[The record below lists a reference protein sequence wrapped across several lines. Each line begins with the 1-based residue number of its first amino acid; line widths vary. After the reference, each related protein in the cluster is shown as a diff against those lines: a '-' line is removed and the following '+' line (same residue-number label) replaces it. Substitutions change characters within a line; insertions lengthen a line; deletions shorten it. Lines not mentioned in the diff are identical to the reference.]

1 MTKTRSTALYPH
13 PLSKGYWRDAASE
26 LKLTKM
32 LVVTA
37 LLVALRIVLKPL
49 AIPLGPNLKIQ
60 TAMLATAFGAMIFG
74 PVMAIPAAIISD
86 TIGFMIAPQGDYF
99 LPFVLT
105 EIASTMI
112 YALLLYRA
120 EVSTTRVMIAR
131 VLICVLVNIFMY
143 PLITAWQYMYNGM
156 PDKAAKSAAS
166 ILQLATIFK
175 NLFAF
180 PLETVAVTL
189 FLKALVPVA
198 RRAKLVFCSEEKL
211 GFSKKQIA
219 ALVCLV
225 VIGIGSTIG
234 YLTYRYNNTSRSA
247 DFSDKERI
255 AETKEASQIVQDNT
269 SEWDNETV
277 IGIVS
282 KANRPLF
289 GKETEYTIDVYILDR
304 AVFDAQAA
312 AATEDDPYTMDTVY
326 GYSLTPAKKDAA
338 LIRVATVTYTQN
350 EKTGEVTDFVMTPWE
365 DKAK

>member
-1 MTKTRSTALYPH
+1 MTRTRSTALYPH
-13 PLSKGYWRDAASE
+13 PFSRAYWRDAAAE
-26 LKLTKM
+26 MKLTKM

-49 AIPLGPNLKIQ
+49 AIPLGPQLKIQ

-74 PVMAIPAAIISD
+74 PVVAIPAAIISD
-86 TIGFMIAPQGDYF
+86 TIGFFVAGQGDYF

-105 EIASTMI
+105 EVASTMI

-120 EVSTTRVMIAR
+120 EISTTRVMIAR
-131 VLICVLVNIFMY
+131 VLICVLVNIIMY
-143 PLITAWQYMYNGM
+143 PLITAWQYMFNGM
-156 PDKAAKSAAS
+156 PDKAAKSAAN
-166 ILQLATIFK
+166 ILQIATIFK

-180 PLETVAVTL
+180 PLETVAMTL

-211 GFSKKQIA
+211 GFNKKQIV

-225 VIGIGSTIG
+225 VIGIGSAIG
-234 YLTYRYNNTSRSA
+234 YLTYRYDRTSRSA
-247 DFSDKERI
+247 DFTDEERI
-255 AETKEASQIVQDNT
+255 AETKEASQIVQELT
-269 SEWDNETV
+269 SEWDDETV

-289 GKETEYTIDVYILDR
+289 AKETAYTIDVYILDQ

-312 AATEDDPYTMDTVY
+312 EATEEEPYTMDTIY

-350 EKTGEVTDFVMTPWE
+350 EKTGEVIDFVMTPWE
-365 DKAK
+365 E